1 MTKIY
6 SKLEARDK
14 ALNFLI
20 TTYEDQLNESI
31 EKYNDYMLTLAFK
44 DIYDAAKKNGVNL
57 GNVDLLD
64 EHKIQWI
71 KRKIELE
78 TKRLSVLKKLKS
90 VNE

>member
-1 MTKIY
+1 
-6 SKLEARDK
+6 
-14 ALNFLI
+14 
-20 TTYEDQLNESI
+20 
-31 EKYNDYMLTLAFK
+31 MLTLAFK
-44 DIYDAAKKNGVNL
+44 DIYDAAKENGVNL

>member
-44 DIYDAAKKNGVNL
+44 DIYDAAKEYGVNL